1 MLTVIFN
8 NNYFNITPS
17 KWIKPAVNWSPK
29 KEKFWLAPS
38 QTALNAAKKWLNNQ
52 FKRKWSNNTG
62 EDVDFLVNYLLKVNQ
77 NNDRQQK
84 QRQITTEQ
92 GSLFIS
98 VGDSRRVAT
107 KLTSTSATQTED
119 QSVVDIPLSN
129 RFSVL
134 AFPF

>member
-1 MLTVIFN
+1 MNKACSELESQKGKFSAST
-8 NNYFNITPS
+8 IT
-17 KWIKPAVNWSPK
+17 
-29 KEKFWLAPS
+29 
-38 QTALNAAKKWLNNQ
+38 TASNAATKWLNNQ